1 MENKDNLKIIIRT
14 FAGLESV
21 LATEVLRLGGRNIK
35 ELVRA
40 VQCEGDLGFV
50 YKANFSLRTA
60 INVLVP
66 IFEFKARDEDQFY
79 KKLSEF
85 AWDEIQTVDQTFVI
99 SPVLGNKSVFNHSLY
114 LAQKTKDAL
123 VDFFNAKYKKR
134 PSVDKEKPDIYY
146 SIHADDE
153 KFSLALDSSGDILYK
168 RGYREMALEAP
179 LNEVLAAGLVQLSGW
194 SLPRPLYNP
203 MCGSGT
209 IAIEAALHSANVPP
223 GFFRDGFAFK
233 NWKNYDESLFDLIS
247 EKALERIKDDYI
259 KIQASDISKRAV
271 STTKDNVESA
281 KVEDLVEI
289 SVEDFFKSEPNLGP
303 GTVIINPPYSQRME
317 LEDEKG
323 FYKEIGNTLK
333 RNYPGCRAWVLTAN
347 LDAAKFIGLKPTWK
361 YTVFNGS
368 LECRFL
374 GFELYDGSK
383 KAVKNQSN

>member
-1 MENKDNLKIIIRT
+1 MEQENMKIIIRT
-14 FAGLESV
+14 FAGLEGV
-21 LATEVLRLGGRNIK
+21 LAAEVLRLGGRNIK

-40 VQCEGDLGFV
+40 VQCEGDMGFV

-60 INVLVP
+60 INILVP
-66 IFEFKARDEDQFY
+66 IYEFKARDEDQFY
-79 KKLSEF
+79 KKLKEF
-85 AWDEIQTVDQTFVI
+85 AWDEIQDVDQTFVI
-99 SPVLGNKSVFNHSLY
+99 NPVLGNKAVFNHSLY

-123 VDFFNAKYKKR
+123 ADFFMEKYKKR
-134 PSVDKEKPDIYY
+134 PSVDKNRPAIYY

-153 KFSLALDSSGDILYK
+153 KFSLALDSSGEILFK
-168 RGYREMALEAP
+168 RGYRESALEAP
-179 LNEVLAAGLVQLSGW
+179 LNEVLGAGLVMLSGW

-209 IAIEAALHSANVPP
+209 IGIEAALMAANVPP
-223 GFFRDGFAFK
+223 GFFREEFAFQK
-233 NWKNYDESLFDLIS
+233 WKKYDEALFDLIS

-259 KIQASDISKRAV
+259 KVWCSDHSKKAV
-271 STTKDNVESA
+271 SITKENIESA

-289 SVEDFFKSEPNLGP
+289 GLEDFFKSEPKLGP

-317 LEDEKG
+317 LEDEME

-333 RNYPGCRAWVLTAN
+333 RNYAGCRAWVLTAN

-361 YTVFNGS
+361 YTVYNGS

-383 KAVKNQSN
+383 KAAKKGA